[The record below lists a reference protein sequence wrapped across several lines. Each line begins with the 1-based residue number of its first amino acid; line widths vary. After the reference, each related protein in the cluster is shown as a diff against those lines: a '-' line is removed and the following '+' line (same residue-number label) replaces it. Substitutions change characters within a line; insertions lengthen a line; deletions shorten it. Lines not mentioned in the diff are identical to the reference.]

1 MKKLI
6 PPFTNE
12 IAIAKVQATE
22 DAWNSKDPERVSLAY
37 TKDSQWRNSDEFFV
51 GRKAIADFLSNKWN
65 YLYCSQE

>member
-37 TKDSQWRNSDEFFV
+37 TKDSQWKIVMN
-51 GRKAIADFLSNKWN
+51 FL
-65 YLYCSQE
+65 